1 FLAMMIQIQNFSRH
15 RLAFLRLQEE
25 SENRLFTTQAIV
37 PLNLGKVGALTSYYP
52 KSLLRP
58 VYLIIKRAH
67 LLKAVGGLTS
77 SGAFKLSI
85 YHILDVKPNQPDIK
99 IPSHMSPNSGAYIQ
113 IEKMA
118 SNEEGQS
125 AEPGDNHSITPLLS
139 KMDLYE
145 TIAMEEMND
154 EDLEIINCSDVVEAH
169 TVNMYDG
176 ELKDD
181 DDKLVI
187 DEDFDSNS
195 DSEEQQAISEYME
208 DDALTKELEQDLTNR
223 FLNGELTFSEYA
235 ALMEGSEVDDA
246 GIDVQPATTVAMP
259 SFIAPVYSSTSAE
272 ADAFEKELIESS
284 RLKGKRR
291 GGEKS
296 VRRRRRILPPA
307 LQGLMGEANLRYA
320 RGERETAVKMC
331 LEIIRQ
337 VPTTPEPFQ
346 TLAVLYEELGA
357 PDKSLQFALIAAHL
371 SPTDLEQWIRLAVM
385 SEEQGNIKQAITCY
399 SKAISAD
406 PTNVDIH
413 MKRGMMLEQIG
424 ERKTALKGYQKL
436 LFSLPPEQGA
446 MIIQVSKMLA
456 CKFHEDNE
464 LLKAKEMMEVAFKK
478 VPHLINSEDVNL
490 MLELMLRLKEYNQCL
505 EILIQ
510 FCGIIIEYEPSLE
523 NNVQSLKIVNCITP
537 NSIAI
542 DLHVKLTIVLIH
554 MKTFHMLDRMLKPIK
569 AENPEEAGDLYLDI
583 AEALMTEGKYKDA
596 LSLLTPLV
604 ETENYSM
611 PAVWLKQA
619 ECLNACGETE
629 RAAAAYEIVIQQA
642 PQHLEARIILSG
654 LLNELGRGEE
664 ALAVLTQ
671 DAESEVLDPGLLY
684 EKCMLLKETEERT
697 DEFLAVGQLLLS
709 RHFVRIRN
717 RDELYAL
724 SRMRRIEKKERGLER
739 NTYF

>member
-1 FLAMMIQIQNFSRH
+1 
-15 RLAFLRLQEE
+15 
-25 SENRLFTTQAIV
+25 
-37 PLNLGKVGALTSYYP
+37 
-52 KSLLRP
+52 
-58 VYLIIKRAH
+58 
-67 LLKAVGGLTS
+67 
-77 SGAFKLSI
+77 
-85 YHILDVKPNQPDIK
+85 
-99 IPSHMSPNSGAYIQ
+99 

-320 RGERETAVKMC
+320 R
-331 LEIIRQ
+331 
-337 VPTTPEPFQ
+337 
-346 TLAVLYEELGA
+346 
-357 PDKSLQFALIAAHL
+357 AHL

-464 LLKAKEMMEVAFKK
+464 LLKAKEK
-478 VPHLINSEDVNL
+478 
-490 MLELMLRLKEYNQCL
+490 
-505 EILIQ
+505 
-510 FCGIIIEYEPSLE
+510 
-523 NNVQSLKIVNCITP
+523 
-537 NSIAI
+537 
-542 DLHVKLTIVLIH
+542 
-554 MKTFHMLDRMLKPIK
+554 
-569 AENPEEAGDLYLDI
+569 
-583 AEALMTEGKYKDA
+583 
-596 LSLLTPLV
+596 
-604 ETENYSM
+604 
-611 PAVWLKQA
+611 
-619 ECLNACGETE
+619 
-629 RAAAAYEIVIQQA
+629 
-642 PQHLEARIILSG
+642 
-654 LLNELGRGEE
+654 
-664 ALAVLTQ
+664 
-671 DAESEVLDPGLLY
+671 
-684 EKCMLLKETEERT
+684 
-697 DEFLAVGQLLLS
+697 
-709 RHFVRIRN
+709 
-717 RDELYAL
+717 
-724 SRMRRIEKKERGLER
+724 
-739 NTYF
+739 